1 VREAVQRASTK
12 SLLHKSHLETLLSE
26 KVRSIS
32 PEISIDEKIS
42 IFLEN
47 RKVDQQERFDPEFE
61 HHFNTL

>member
-26 KVRSIS
+26 KVRSFS
-32 PEISIDEKIS
+32 PENSIDEKIY

-47 RKVDQQERFDPEFE
+47 RKIDRQERVDPEFE
-61 HHFNTL
+61 HHL

>member
-26 KVRSIS
+26 KVRLRSIS
-32 PEISIDEKIS
+32 LEYSIDEKIY

-47 RKVDQQERFDPEFE
+47 RKVDRQERFDPEFE
-61 HHFNTL
+61 HHL

>member
-32 PEISIDEKIS
+32 PEYSIDEKIYLY
-42 IFLEN
+42 ILG
-47 RKVDQQERFDPEFE
+47 K
-61 HHFNTL
+61 

>member
-32 PEISIDEKIS
+32 PEISIDEKN
-42 IFLEN
+42 IFILG
-47 RKVDQQERFDPEFE
+47 K
-61 HHFNTL
+61 